1 MIHIC
6 NLLLTRRCNLKCSY
20 CSLTRNYKNKPLE
33 YPDMNYYLE
42 NEMTTNYVK
51 EILRRLKLHNKNI
64 FIVCYGGEP
73 TLRDDLSEIV
83 NYMNKEYINYTII
96 TNNTDKIQPKIEKLL
111 KETDYIQGLTSSIDP
126 LINTNEP
133 EGDRYKKCISGFNNL
148 IKYKGKVKDL
158 VGEATIDSNNVDY
171 MYDLVCML
179 HENNINTDITF
190 IDIRKSNYYDFS
202 NITDE
207 GLLVKPTWKLKNQL
221 QKIIDEKL
229 DVHMA
234 KELLPRIFNILPA
247 NMDCGIDKNIHN
259 ITIDADG
266 TVRLCLRVR
275 AVNTPKLKL
284 TDYMTEDGKIKS
296 ILKQNIIIDKNKYC
310 LGCNHTCYIMSDILQ
325 KNENRVN
332 DLIHS
337 NKRK

>member
-247 NMDCGIDKNIHN
+247 TMDCGIDKNIHN

-284 TDYMTEDGKIKS
+284 TDYITEDGKIKS

-337 NKRK
+337 NKRR